1 MFSSQLSKSPPCA
14 GVQEV
19 SQRRGNSDGYP
30 RFNELEEG
38 THNRRKGMTVSSS
51 PHLWQRSRES
61 CSSRLGSG
69 GCLPGS
75 LQSLRRLTCDF
86 SLACRGLPP
95 SSGLQTVRRQNT
107 VAYLKSRGAGAGVN
121 VLEGIFV

>member
-1 MFSSQLSKSPPCA
+1 
-14 GVQEV
+14 
-19 SQRRGNSDGYP
+19 
-30 RFNELEEG
+30 
-38 THNRRKGMTVSSS
+38 MTVSSS

-121 VLEGIFV
+121 VLEGIFVDPSLLITVRMHCGNKSQLLLNWFRSLTQDL